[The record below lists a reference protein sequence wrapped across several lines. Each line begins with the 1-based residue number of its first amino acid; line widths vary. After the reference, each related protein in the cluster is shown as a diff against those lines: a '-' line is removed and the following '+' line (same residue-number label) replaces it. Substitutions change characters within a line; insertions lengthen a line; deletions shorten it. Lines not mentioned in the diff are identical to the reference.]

1 MIKFLTLYL
10 NPDYFYILKN
20 INFYLFFLK
29 INIFLMFL
37 DHFDACADVKKKILK
52 IKNYYFDI
60 FSSKKHFKK

>member
-1 MIKFLTLYL
+1 
-10 NPDYFYILKN
+10 
-20 INFYLFFLK
+20 
-29 INIFLMFL
+29 MFL